1 MSRPVADWMR
11 SSSPCRFS
19 SSHSSAVRRHCQTMA
34 LYTGFPVALSQRMVV
49 SRWLVTPMPAMLP
62 AGKPAMASAAD
73 RRSVSQI
80 SRGSCSTQPSR
91 G

>member
-1 MSRPVADWMR
+1 MR
-11 SSSPCRFS
+11 SSSPRRFS

-34 LYTGFPVALSQRMVV
+34 LYTGSPVALSQRMVV

-62 AGKPAMASAAD
+62 SGSRAITSAAA
-73 RRSVSQI
+73 RRWVSHI
-80 SRGSCSTQPSR
+80 SRGSCSTHPAQ